1 MSEIETTR
9 DFICDV
15 CTGVLRLAAAEAR
28 TASASGVKPFLT
40 GVPSDGSK
48 DSEDSLWGGR
58 RRGNV
63 LLRLELPT
71 GDFGCS
77 MFECLALVGRI
88 VGFRLSESRRQ

>member
-1 MSEIETTR
+1 MSEMEITR

-15 CTGVLRLAAAEAR
+15 CTGMPWLAAAGGR
-28 TASASGVKPFLT
+28 TASACGVEPLLT

-48 DSEDSLWGGR
+48 DSQDSLWGGR

-63 LLRLELPT
+63 LLHMKLLNR
-71 GDFGCS
+71 DSKCS
-77 MFECLALVGRI
+77 MFELLALVSRI